1 MDVRDS
7 TATTIRGMTVDFN
20 PPCFSQGRVSAVHAA
35 SHSFELAVA
44 DGFLPPD
51 IKLHPQFNATEVHKS
66 WILN

>member
-44 DGFLPPD
+44 KGFLPPD
-51 IKLHPQFNATEVHKS
+51 LVPYTHWHIRDHYSVE
-66 WILN
+66 